1 MDTQPPPFFNRGPS
15 PLARLVFFSMLSIA
29 LMTADGRFNYLA
41 SIRQGVAVALDP
53 LQRVA
58 RSPVQLI
65 SRISEFFVAQTR
77 LQSENVDLKQQR
89 LTLAG
94 QTLQFQALQTE
105 NAYLRKLLDARS
117 EFTQTTLI
125 AEILSAGRDPFS
137 RKITVDKGSLHQVQ
151 AGEAVADN
159 LGVIGQV
166 TRVYPTSSE
175 ITLITDKGQAVPVLS
190 VRTGLRAI
198 VVGNGQEGTLDIPFM
213 PVSTD
218 IQNGDLLVTS
228 GIDGT
233 YPPGMPVAMVS
244 KIERSAAYPFAKI
257 SCMPSAGIERH
268 TQILIVAPGKAPLHS
283 PSRAGGQVAKPKP

>member
-41 SIRQGVAVALDP
+41 SIRQVVAVVLDP

-65 SRISEFFVAQTR
+65 SRVSDFFVAQAR
-77 LQSENVDLKQQR
+77 LQGENADLKQER
-89 LTLAG
+89 LALAG
-94 QTLQFQALQTE
+94 QVLQFQALQTE
-105 NAYLRKLLDARS
+105 NAYLRKLLDARG
-117 EFTQTTLI
+117 EFTQTALV

-137 RKITVDKGSLHQVQ
+137 RKIVVDKGSLHHVQ
-151 AGEAVADN
+151 AGEAAADN

-175 ITLITDKGQAVPVLS
+175 ITLITDKDQAVPVQS
-190 VRTGLRAI
+190 MRTGLRAI
-198 VVGNGQEGTLDIPFM
+198 VVGNGQDGTLDIPFM

-233 YPPGMPVAMVS
+233 YPPGMPVAVVA

-257 SCMPSAGIERH
+257 SCTPSAGTERH
-268 TQILIVAPGKAPLHS
+268 RQILIVAPGKAPQTTS
-283 PSRAGGQVAKPKP
+283 SKGGQVAKP